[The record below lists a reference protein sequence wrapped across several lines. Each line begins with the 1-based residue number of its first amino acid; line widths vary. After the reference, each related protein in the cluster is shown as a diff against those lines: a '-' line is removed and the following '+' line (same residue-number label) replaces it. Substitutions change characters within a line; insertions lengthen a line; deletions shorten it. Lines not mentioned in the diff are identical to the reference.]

1 MNALTRY
8 LTNLAQAKTGIGT
21 GVLLG
26 YATQAVLAL
35 VTAVLGLIALFLVFA
50 DWLGFGPT
58 ATSIGM
64 FFTFGA
70 LLVGAVFWTNSAKRR
85 TVENA
90 QQALSA
96 RKAPV
101 LLSPPLLT
109 AGMRI
114 GQAVGWRRFVPVAL
128 VTLAATGVAAEW
140 ARSRNSH
147 GRDR

>member
-8 LTNLAQAKTGIGT
+8 LTDLTQAKTGIGG
-21 GVLLG
+21 GVLVG
-26 YATQAVLAL
+26 YATQAVLTLA
-35 VTAVLGLIALFLVFA
+35 TAVLGLIVLFFVFT

-64 FFTFGA
+64 FLTFGA
-70 LLVGAVFWTNSAKRR
+70 LLMGAIFWTNSTKKR

-90 QQALSA
+90 QRALRA

-109 AGMRI
+109 AGMRV

-128 VTLAATGVAAEW
+128 VTLVATGVATEW
-140 ARSRNSH
+140 ARSRNSR